1 MDNLPVVQK
10 LSMAR
15 YESKDIPVYLSAP
28 EVQAMLEASLNN
40 KRDHLLINVLW
51 QTGCRITEALKITR
65 NDVDLYNLS
74 IKVLTEKKRSKKG
87 KPTYRVIPIT
97 AELSNELASYALTEN
112 ITDRVFDIT
121 RQRAFQIIKS
131 VANRAS
137 IKKPVHPHTLRH
149 SFAIHCL
156 FSGVPLP
163 ILQKLLGHS
172 SILTSMIYLRVVQQD
187 SRQFLNQV
195 RFTQ

>member
-1 MDNLPVVQK
+1 MDNLRVVQK

-28 EVQAMLEASLNN
+28 EVQAMLEACKDH
-40 KRDHLLINVLW
+40 KRDHLLLNLLW
-51 QTGCRITEALKITR
+51 QTGTRITEALKITR
-65 NDVDLYNLS
+65 NDIDTYNLS
-74 IKVLTEKKRSKKG
+74 VRVLTEKQRNKKSK
-87 KPTYRVIPIT
+87 PVYRVIPIT
-97 AELSNELASYALTEN
+97 SGLSNELASYALTEN
-112 ITDRVFDIT
+112 IKDRVFDIT

-137 IKKPVHPHTLRH
+137 INKPVHPHTLRH

-195 RFTQ
+195 RFTP

>member
-28 EVQAMLEASLNN
+28 EVNAMLEACKDN
-40 KRDHLLINVLW
+40 KRDHLLINLLW
-51 QTGCRITEALKITR
+51 QTGCRITEALKLTK
-65 NDVDLYNLS
+65 NDIDTYNL
-74 IKVLTEKKRSKKG
+74 IVKVLTEKKRTKKG
-87 KPTYRVIPIT
+87 RPAYRMIPMS

-112 ITDRVFDIT
+112 IIDKLFDIT

-131 VANRAS
+131 VANRAG
-137 IKKPVHPHTLRH
+137 INKVHPHTLRH

-163 ILQKLLGHS
+163 VLQKLLGHS

-187 SRQFLNQV
+187 TRQFLSGV
-195 RFTQ
+195 KF

>member
-28 EVQAMLEASLNN
+28 EVQAMLDTCIDN

-51 QTGCRITEALKITR
+51 QSGCRIIEALKITR
-65 NDVDLYNLS
+65 NDADLYNLS

-112 ITDRVFDIT
+112 ITNRLFNIT

-131 VANRAS
+131 VANMAS
-137 IKKPVHPHTLRH
+137 INKPVHPHTLRH

-195 RFTQ
+195 RFTP